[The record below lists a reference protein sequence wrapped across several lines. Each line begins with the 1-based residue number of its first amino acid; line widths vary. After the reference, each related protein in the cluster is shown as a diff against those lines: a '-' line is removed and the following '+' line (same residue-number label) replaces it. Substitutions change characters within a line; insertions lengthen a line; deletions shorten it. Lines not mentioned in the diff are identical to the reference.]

1 MITRAVMI
9 MLIDSVTGMKAASTI
24 SRPPVTHIL
33 PEKRWVLRHTAG
45 LWSVQGVR
53 IPVK

>member
-9 MLIDSVTGMKAASTI
+9 MQIDSVAGMKAASAI
-24 SRPPVTHIL
+24 SRPPITHIL

-45 LWSVQGVR
+45 SCSVQGVR
-53 IPVK
+53 TPVK